1 VKKADKIIIT
11 SATTGAMHMPCMS
24 PYLPLTPE
32 QIVEDSLKAV
42 DAGAAIVH
50 LHARRP
56 EDGMPTTD
64 VKVYEAILKPLKAR
78 TDAIINITTGQ
89 PHFGTP
95 EEVIEARLA
104 APLKF
109 APEMCSFNM
118 GPMNPAPWVLL
129 ERLQDKAIHD
139 WEPTFMVASK
149 RMTMINTYAVM
160 ERIAKELGQERGV
173 RFEYEC
179 FDIGH
184 LYALA
189 LIADRG
195 WIKPPFFIQSIFGFL
210 GGLGTEADHLVHM
223 RQTADRLFG
232 DNYYWSVLAS
242 GKDQIRMT
250 TLGAAMGSHVRVG
263 MEDSL
268 WAGKGRLARSSAEQV
283 TKIRTVLEQLSIEIA
298 TPDEARA
305 MLGTKGAAN
314 VAF

>member
-1 VKKADKIIIT
+1 MKQSEKVIIT

-24 PYLPLTPE
+24 PHLPLTPE
-32 QIVEDSLKAV
+32 QIADDSIQAAE
-42 DAGAAIVH
+42 AGAAIIH

-64 VKVYEAILKPLKAR
+64 VNVYEAFLKPIKER

-95 EEVIEARLA
+95 EDVIEARLA

-109 APEMCSFNM
+109 SPEMCSFNM
-118 GPMNPAPWVLL
+118 GPMNPAPWALK
-129 ERLQDKAIHD
+129 ERLQDKVIHE
-139 WEPTFMVASK
+139 WETTFLNVTK
-149 RMTMINTYAVM
+149 GITMINSYSLM
-160 ERIAKELGQERGV
+160 ERIAKELGEERGIV
-173 RFEYEC
+173 FEYEC

-195 WIKPPFFIQSIFGFL
+195 WVKPPFFIQSIFGFI
-210 GGLGTEADHLVHM
+210 GGLGTEADHLLHM

-232 DNYYWSVLAS
+232 DDYCWSILAA
-242 GKDQIRMT
+242 GKDQLRMIT
-250 TLGAAMGSHVRVG
+250 IGAAMGSHVRVG

-268 WAGKGRLARSSAEQV
+268 WAGKGQLARSSADQV
-283 TKIRTVLEQLSIEIA
+283 QRIRTILAQLSLEVA
-298 TPDEARA
+298 TPDEAREI
-305 MLGTKGAAN
+305 LGTKGPDN
-314 VAF
+314 VGF

>member
-1 VKKADKIIIT
+1 MRQADKIIIT

-32 QIVEDSLKAV
+32 QIVEDSVKAA
-42 DAGAAIVH
+42 DAGAAIIH

-64 VKVYEAILKPLKAR
+64 VNVYEAFLKPLKER
-78 TDAIINITTGQ
+78 TNAIINITTGQ

-118 GPMNPAPWVLL
+118 GPMNPAPWVLQQRL
-129 ERLQDKAIHD
+129 EGKIKFD
-139 WEPTFMVASK
+139 WERSFMAASK
-149 RMTMINTYAVM
+149 QMTMINTYALM
-160 ERIAKELGQERGV
+160 ERIAKELGEERGIV
-173 RFEYEC
+173 FEYEC

-195 WIKPPFFIQSIFGFL
+195 WVKPPFFVQSIFGFL

-232 DNYYWSVLAS
+232 DDYAWSVLAA
-242 GKDQIRMT
+242 GREQIRMT

-268 WAGKGRLARSSAEQV
+268 WAGKGELARSSADQV
-283 TKIRTVLEQLSIEIA
+283 VRIRTILEQLSLEPA
-298 TPDEARA
+298 SPDEARA
-305 MLGTKGAAN
+305 ILGTKGAHN
-314 VAF
+314 VGF